1 MTKEENMETAKAKT
15 PVLLMILDGFG
26 EAPPSAWNAV
36 TLAKPKFYERMR
48 EEGLFTTIETSGKR
62 VGLPDGQM
70 GNSEVGHLTIG
81 AGRVLYQDLLRI
93 DNAIEEGSFACNVAL
108 MEMVSK
114 VRESGGKVHL
124 LGLVSDGGV
133 HSSDRHLSAI
143 LDVMGKEGLGERTY
157 LHAFLDGRDTPP
169 KSAQGFLERFAKEC
183 SDIGGRVATI
193 SGRFFAMDRDKRW
206 DRVKKAWDA
215 LVCGKGEKAEDCL
228 AGIVQAYE
236 RGETDEFVLPTIC
249 GEAVR
254 IEDGDGVFFFNFR
267 SDRARELSEAFLFE
281 GFDCFDRGTWP
292 RVHFLTMTQYRSD
305 FPCSVCFPPIEL
317 SNIFPEVVSKAGM
330 KQLHIAETEKYAH
343 VTFFFNGGRE
353 EPFPGEDRILVP
365 SPKVATYDLK
375 PEMSAV
381 EVTDRLLEALT
392 QVPYDLVVLN
402 FANGDMVGHTGV
414 LEAAVK
420 AVQTLDSCLARIVP
434 FFCERGGLVCL
445 TADHGNCE
453 EMRDASGE
461 AMTAHTTNPVPLIL
475 YGDAIKGLKGLRA
488 GGALPD
494 IAPTLLPFLGIPTPQ
509 EMTGEDLVLR

>member
-1 MTKEENMETAKAKT
+1 MELTRAKT

-26 EAPPSAWNAV
+26 EAPSSPWNAV
-36 TLAKPKFYERMR
+36 TLAQPLFYERMR
-48 EEGLFTTIETSGKR
+48 KDGLFTTLETSGIR
-62 VGLPDGQM
+62 VGLPKGQM

-93 DNAIEEGSFACNVAL
+93 DNAIEEGSFACNTAL
-108 MEMVSK
+108 LEMVAK
-114 VRESGGKVHL
+114 LRESGGKVHL

-143 LDVMGKEGLGERTY
+143 LEFLGKEGLGSKTF

-169 KSAQGFLERFAKEC
+169 KSARGFLERFSNEC
-183 SDIGGRVATI
+183 EAIGGKIATI
-193 SGRFFAMDRDKRW
+193 SGRFYAMDRDKRW
-206 DRVKKAWDA
+206 DRIQKAWEA
-215 LVCGKGEKAEDCL
+215 LVLGKGQKADDCL
-228 AGIVQAYE
+228 AGIDQAYE

-254 IEDGDGVFFFNFR
+254 IEDGDAVFFFNFR

-281 GFDCFDRGTWP
+281 DFSCFDREVWP
-292 RVHFLTMTQYRSD
+292 QVHFVTMTQYRKD
-305 FPCSVCFPPIEL
+305 FPCAVCFPPLEL
-317 SNIFPEVVSKAGM
+317 VHIFPEVVSEAGM
-330 KQLHIAETEKYAH
+330 RQLHIAETEKYAH

-365 SPKVATYDLK
+365 SPKVETYDLK

-381 EVTDRLLEALT
+381 EVTDRLLQALEK
-392 QVPYDLVVLN
+392 VPYDLVVLN

-453 EMRDASGE
+453 EMRDASGA

-475 YGDAIKGLKGLRA
+475 YGDATKNLKGLRP

-494 IAPTLLPFLGIPTPQ
+494 IAPTLLPFLGIPIPE
-509 EMTGEDLVLR
+509 EMTGTNLVLP